1 MKRLGT
7 RFGILFIICSLLL
20 LSGCQGS
27 IYDNYRDVERLQPV
41 QTLGIDASGGSVTVA
56 VAAGEGQGEG
66 IPAVLRQSA
75 DSVETALTE
84 LQNAFPE
91 VQPYYAHVQYILFGS
106 EAARQGMAPWLEWIE
121 RNPKMRLDALAFIVR
136 GEASALI
143 LSAATEHGGT
153 AEKLESLDF
162 ELRTL
167 GEGMAFSV
175 RTLASSL
182 AEGGTGLCGAI
193 RCVSE
198 GDDIRF
204 DDSASIQPAG
214 FAVFREGALCAF
226 IEQEDAAAVL
236 LLLGQPQGARIAL
249 DGGVTM
255 RLGSGGTHVSFDGG
269 TARIE
274 CEVEAVAVETDGEAD
289 IDALGEQL
297 GARLTEQLGRVLA
310 LEGEL
315 GCDFLDLMPGRD
327 PATLAMEV
335 SVDVRA
341 EHSYGLRPQEGSA

>member
-1 MKRLGT
+1 MKRLGV
-7 RFGILFIICSLLL
+7 LFIICAMLLS
-20 LSGCQGS
+20 SGCQGS

-41 QTLGIDASGGSVTVA
+41 QTLGIDASGGTVTVA

-91 VQPYYAHVQYILFGS
+91 AQPYYAHVQYILFGS
-106 EAARQGMAPWLEWIE
+106 EAAEQGMEPWLEWIE

-136 GEASALI
+136 GEASELI
-143 LSAATEHGGT
+143 LATATEHGGT

-182 AEGGTGLCGAI
+182 AADGTGLCGAI

-198 GDDIRF
+198 GEDIRF

-214 FAVFREGALCAF
+214 FAVFRAGALGAF

-249 DGGVTM
+249 EDGVTM
-255 RLGSGGTHVSFDGG
+255 RLGSGNTRVAFDGG
-269 TARIE
+269 TARID
-274 CEVEAVAVETDGEAD
+274 CEVEAVAVETDGDSD
-289 IDALGEQL
+289 IDALGDRL
-297 GARLTEQLGRVLA
+297 GAHLAAQVKRVLA

-315 GCDFLDLMPGRD
+315 DCDFLDLFDGRD
-327 PATLAMEV
+327 PSALAMEV